1 MEAQFT
7 TAAELEAAR
16 GDVEREFSTNRH
28 NIETQYTQDKH
39 DLEEAYLKDIRDN
52 EQARREALV
61 VAGLNPDGS
70 DPQGR
75 PQGSAV

>member
-1 MEAQFT
+1 VFN

-16 GDVEREFSTNRH
+16 GDVERTYSTNRQ
-28 NIETQYTQDKH
+28 NIENQYVQDKK
-39 DLEEAYLKDIRDN
+39 DLEDAYHKDIQDN

-61 VAGLNPDGS
+61 AAGLNSDGS

-75 PQGSAV
+75 PAG